1 MTDAFEQRKTRQPI
15 PVESWGPRPP
25 SRAGLP
31 PKAAESMERGNDGV
45 LGSSTQGAVRGAAA
59 SSSSG
64 RPMLSRGESSQ
75 GNSRPSSK
83 MSNEARAKSSA
94 EQANLQGSKVV
105 GGTWA
110 SARVK
115 PRVAARVVISGGA
128 SGSAPAS
135 DANRRGRE
143 RRNTRGK
150 HCGWFLLLMI
160 RTEAEGAFGKKFLR
174 LITAKNLI
182 LADPEKTLEEAEI
195 EDGECLTALVL
206 QPQLAATNSAFALW
220 CDGDSTIITWGT
232 PGSGGDSST
241 VQDQLKGVQ
250 QIQATN
256 QAFAAILAD
265 GSVVTWGHPSCGGDS
280 SAVRDQLKG
289 VQQIQSSSRAFA
301 AILEDGSVTTW
312 GEPDFGDCSAFQE
325 QLKGVQRIQATA
337 HAFAAILED
346 GSVVTWGHVLHGG
359 ATAVRH
365 QLKGVRQIQATAHAF
380 AAILEDG
387 SVVTWGHA
395 AGGGD
400 SSAVRDQLKAVQE
413 IQGTE
418 TAFAAILA
426 DGSVV
431 TWGAAGCG
439 GDSSSVQHDL
449 RFAWSSGACQNAGP
463 YPSYRN
469 PFSRRAAD
477 LGVFGRGQPGL
488 TKSLSGVLDTTQ
500 FRNAAPKARPVLAE
514 PPAALEVSGCGLGD
528 AWPASPQSCSGTPP
542 TRRTDRDRRHPE
554 MQMEDVEVE
563 DQVLHPNFRRGDATP
578 PQVIVTRSHGT
589 RNDGH
594 GNPRPLRRSVDQRGS
609 AVDPRAAGAAV
620 NREAP
625 GQRMPFP
632 TSLDV
637 DFLSLFA
644 S

>member
-1 MTDAFEQRKTRQPI
+1 MKVEDGLDRAAMIEAASRSLRQQMRGALRPASKSALHDGAEEPRSAENAQRRIRSAENQHRSASSHCEPNGSTVAPTPSTSALDNYLEDDVEEDVTGNSGLDDVPRVPHDFPQELKRPASRKKDPSASAAAGLGAFSGPARMTDAFEQRKTRQPI

-31 PKAAESMERGNDGV
+31 PKAESMEREGV
-45 LGSSTQGAVRGAAA
+45 LSTPCRGAAA

-83 MSNEARAKSSA
+83 MSNEARAKSGA

-115 PRVAARVVISGGA
+115 PRVAARVVISGG
-128 SGSAPAS
+128 SGSAPA
-135 DANRRGRE
+135 DARRGRE
-143 RRNTRGK
+143 RRNTRG
-150 HCGWFLLLMI
+150 
-160 RTEAEGAFGKKFLR
+160 
-174 LITAKNLI
+174 
-182 LADPEKTLEEAEI
+182 
-195 EDGECLTALVL
+195 
-206 QPQLAATNSAFALW
+206 
-220 CDGDSTIITWGT
+220 
-232 PGSGGDSST
+232 GS
-241 VQDQLKGVQ
+241 
-250 QIQATN
+250 
-256 QAFAAILAD
+256 
-265 GSVVTWGHPSCGGDS
+265 
-280 SAVRDQLKG
+280 
-289 VQQIQSSSRAFA
+289 
-301 AILEDGSVTTW
+301 E
-312 GEPDFGDCSAFQE
+312 
-325 QLKGVQRIQATA
+325 
-337 HAFAAILED
+337 
-346 GSVVTWGHVLHGG
+346 
-359 ATAVRH
+359 
-365 QLKGVRQIQATAHAF
+365 
-380 AAILEDG
+380 
-387 SVVTWGHA
+387 
-395 AGGGD
+395 
-400 SSAVRDQLKAVQE
+400 
-413 IQGTE
+413 
-418 TAFAAILA
+418 
-426 DGSVV
+426 
-431 TWGAAGCG
+431 
-439 GDSSSVQHDL
+439 
-449 RFAWSSGACQNAGP
+449 
-463 YPSYRN
+463 
-469 PFSRRAAD
+469 AAD

-542 TRRTDRDRRHPE
+542 TRRLDRRHPE

-578 PQVIVTRSHGT
+578 PQVIVTRSHGN
-589 RNDGH
+589 RSDGH

-609 AVDPRAAGAAV
+609 TVDPRAGQAV

>member
-1 MTDAFEQRKTRQPI
+1 MKVEDGLDRAAMIEAASRSLRQQMRGALRPASKSALHDGAEEPRSAENAQRRIRSAENQHRSASSHCELGSSTVAPTPSTSALDNYLEDDVEEDVTGNSGLDDVPRVPHDFPQELKRPASRKKDPSASAAAGLGAFSGPARMTDAFEQRKTRQPI

-135 DANRRGRE
+135 DARRGRE
-143 RRNTRGK
+143 RRNTRG
-150 HCGWFLLLMI
+150 G
-160 RTEAEGAFGKKFLR
+160 
-174 LITAKNLI
+174 
-182 LADPEKTLEEAEI
+182 PE
-195 EDGECLTALVL
+195 
-206 QPQLAATNSAFALW
+206 
-220 CDGDSTIITWGT
+220 
-232 PGSGGDSST
+232 
-241 VQDQLKGVQ
+241 
-250 QIQATN
+250 
-256 QAFAAILAD
+256 
-265 GSVVTWGHPSCGGDS
+265 
-280 SAVRDQLKG
+280 
-289 VQQIQSSSRAFA
+289 
-301 AILEDGSVTTW
+301 
-312 GEPDFGDCSAFQE
+312 
-325 QLKGVQRIQATA
+325 
-337 HAFAAILED
+337 
-346 GSVVTWGHVLHGG
+346 
-359 ATAVRH
+359 
-365 QLKGVRQIQATAHAF
+365 
-380 AAILEDG
+380 
-387 SVVTWGHA
+387 
-395 AGGGD
+395 
-400 SSAVRDQLKAVQE
+400 
-413 IQGTE
+413 
-418 TAFAAILA
+418 
-426 DGSVV
+426 
-431 TWGAAGCG
+431 
-439 GDSSSVQHDL
+439 
-449 RFAWSSGACQNAGP
+449 
-463 YPSYRN
+463 
-469 PFSRRAAD
+469 AAD

-589 RNDGH
+589 RSDGH

-609 AVDPRAAGAAV
+609 AVDPRAAGGAAV